1 MTDAEVLRQ
10 INRRL
15 DKQDELLAEI
25 REAQIKHETAYDEIK
40 PALEEV
46 VTFWKGSRILARILG
61 ALAALAAFGAAFTT
75 WAKDHLK

>member
-15 DKQDELLAEI
+15 DKQDELLSEI

-40 PALEEV
+40 PALVEV

-61 ALAALAAFGAAFTT
+61 TAAALAAFGAAFVT
-75 WAKDHLK
+75 WAKEHVK